1 MATLGVSAT
10 SSEPTPTRTDTG
22 LIAAYFIASYTAFSI
37 PVVAAGVATTHV
49 GLHRTA
55 LVYCAVIAVLAAVAA
70 GSLIV
75 RRGSDAGG
83 VAAL

>member
-1 MATLGVSAT
+1 
-10 SSEPTPTRTDTG
+10 
-22 LIAAYFIASYTAFSI
+22 
-37 PVVAAGVATTHV
+37 VATTHF

-75 RRGSDAGG
+75 RRRSPAPAPEPAAAQGSDTQGR
-83 VAAL
+83 